1 MTTTSLLKNLYLFKR
16 LNEDQLQ
23 VIADMARLESVAA
36 GEDVFLQGSE
46 AKALYI
52 IKLGSVRIHQKSRQ
66 GENIEVATLGAGSH
80 FGEMPLL
87 DSEARSASATT
98 LEESDIVAIDYD
110 KLKTVLETRQDM
122 AISIYR
128 ELALFLCGRLRI
140 TTSDLSF
147 SREKNLSHF

>member
-23 VIADMARLESVAA
+23 VIADMARMESVAA

-66 GENIEVATLGAGSH
+66 GENIEVATLG
-80 FGEMPLL
+80 
-87 DSEARSASATT
+87 
-98 LEESDIVAIDYD
+98 
-110 KLKTVLETRQDM
+110 
-122 AISIYR
+122 
-128 ELALFLCGRLRI
+128 
-140 TTSDLSF
+140 
-147 SREKNLSHF
+147 